1 MWLFFFFLPILLRV
15 NRKLLEGE
23 ECRISAVGGA
33 MVQSGYPGFSY
44 ISAQSYTLG
53 ALRKSGAKPEV
64 EEEEPEEEEEDE
76 KEEEEGEV
84 GEEGEEEDGKDG
96 EEGEDQE
103 EGEEREEEGEAE
115 EEEKKVKGE
124 EKEKEKE
131 KKSPIG
137 KNSKS

>member
-44 ISAQSYTLG
+44 MSARSYGLG

-76 KEEEEGEV
+76 KEEEEGE
-84 GEEGEEEDGKDG
+84 EGEDGDDEDGEDG

-103 EGEEREEEGEAE
+103 EGEEGEEEEEAE

-131 KKSPIG
+131 KKSPTG
-137 KNSKS
+137 RNSKS